1 MFSYL
6 QKFSALSDDLKA
18 RVSSPTAVKFVE
30 EIEKK
35 YGVSLASFVMKVMV
49 KEIPA
54 SDLSMQLALEYKLE
68 KNIAEALAK
77 ELLAKVFAGL
87 EEYLGVREL
96 GTASGNQESGIGNQ
110 ELKTTSSPIP
120 VVPNSPMP
128 AGRQEFPIP
137 NPSFLS
143 SSSQFPIPNSQ
154 SPSSNFFFSA
164 EDEEEINQLA
174 KKVDGLAVNTNSD
187 LDEKIDQVLRQA
199 DIRFGSQV
207 LADRFKQII
216 KTYLKGIR
224 GKVEVRSA
232 LTRSLEDGGLGFDQE
247 SADQILLIASGI
259 LAGKSAPQIKA
270 PVRIAVPEDQ
280 ARGLK
285 TIGARDVDYD
295 LAALARRKIDENK
308 KQCIPNFG
316 ERLRA
321 DIQKL
326 DTAHELPAP
335 AASLPPLTPAV
346 VSEVPAREK
355 AEAIWKQVALKRKKT
370 VDGLAPINTSPQKL
384 LPTSPA
390 KTEVQKRVPTLNTS
404 RPRLEDVKTISRVMG
419 PIEELKY
426 LNLTNFRRLGKN
438 GAASAAKILEKLKLL
453 EDERYSKKLEGI
465 NAWRQSPTNKIY
477 LIIGQASISQ
487 NKPIDVIIKERQA
500 AGLETLSTEEF
511 EAVLGLNRQLRY

>member
-18 RVSSPTAVKFVE
+18 RVSSPTAVKVVE

-35 YGVSLASFVMKVMV
+35 YGVSLASFVMKIMV

-54 SDLSMQLALEYKLE
+54 SDLPMQLALEYKIE

-77 ELLAKVFAGL
+77 ELLEKVFVGL
-87 EEYLGVREL
+87 EEYLGIGRESGIRNQEL
-96 GTASGNQESGIGNQ
+96 GTGLSR
-110 ELKTTSSPIP
+110 IP
-120 VVPNSPMP
+120 VVP
-128 AGRQEFPIP
+128 
-137 NPSFLS
+137 
-143 SSSQFPIPNSQ
+143 SSQFPIPNSQ

-174 KKVDGLAVNTNSD
+174 KKVDGLAVNANSD

-259 LAGKSAPQIKA
+259 LSGKPAVQIKA
-270 PVRIAVPEDQ
+270 PIRIAVPEDQ
-280 ARGLK
+280 AKGLK

-321 DIQKL
+321 NIQKL

-335 AASLPPLTPAV
+335 AVSLPPLTPTV
-346 VSEVPAREK
+346 VSEAPAREK

-384 LPTSPA
+384 LPASPA
-390 KTEVQKRVPTLNTS
+390 KTEVQERVPTLNTS

-500 AGLETLSTEEF
+500 NGLETLSTEEF